1 MFDLLKTKVR
11 TRQAPVDRILAPV
24 ETIEPESSIDMIRFG
39 WIFEITDIERL
50 LQMKR
55 GIMRLPKDEE
65 AAVNARIRQLDPIY
79 FERATREYYD
89 QVSPVTRGI
98 LEEVLK
104 RKQNRV
110 INETINT
117 MPRLRLKREDR
128 FPFNAIR
135 QPVAFPLTPE
145 PLKKTRIVPG
155 GAQVTTV
162 TKAVAIRAIQPPETI
177 QPGATVDGELLET
190 TQVPP
195 APVEAGMPTF
205 VDVALGLESPVLKY
219 GLIAL
224 GVGLF
229 AWSVMDTKKK
239 PRRRSR

>member
-1 MFDLLKTKVR
+1 MFDLFNGKIR
-11 TRQAPVDRILAPV
+11 TRRAAVDRIIAPIETVEPEPSVSSRIMDTIWGDTSEIGREISMLEAQLRGIVRLPRAESDRIRARIKELKRQALFGTTISPV
-24 ETIEPESSIDMIRFG
+24 E
-39 WIFEITDIERL
+39 
-50 LQMKR
+50 
-55 GIMRLPKDEE
+55 
-65 AAVNARIRQLDPIY
+65 
-79 FERATREYYD
+79 
-89 QVSPVTRGI
+89 RGI
-98 LEEVLK
+98 LEEVVK

-117 MPRLRLKREDR
+117 MPRLRLEREDR

-239 PRRRSR
+239 TRRRSR